1 MCGIFA
7 IFHPKGCCKFSA
19 EKARELSSRQ
29 KHRGPDF
36 HGFYQHPQNG
46 NILAHERLAI
56 VDLGCVQ
63 PLQGSEPNHQV
74 IHNGEIYNHESLRQ
88 NELINFKF
96 RTHCDSE
103 PIIALYEK
111 LRCKEEFER
120 EMCLTFD
127 GVFAFALIYEDEFMV
142 ARDPIGVKQ
151 FYWGTD
157 SDGRKFFSSELKAIE
172 DSCLEVFAF
181 PPGHYFTHK
190 EGLVRYYNPNWFN
203 WELATNP
210 MDLLAIRNGLIQATE
225 KRLMSDAPI
234 GVLLSGGLDS
244 SLVSAIAVR
253 KMHGLDNVGHKL
265 RSFSIGLDA
274 NAPDLVAARKLAAI
288 LGTEHHECYFTVEE
302 GIAALDKLVWHLETY
317 DVTSVRAS
325 TPMYF
330 LSKKITELGIKVV
343 LSGEGADEIFG
354 GYLYFHN
361 APNDEEFQKETI
373 RRVNLLSTADCLR
386 ADKSC
391 MAHSLEVR
399 VPFLD
404 KNFLQLAMNINP
416 EYKRPKKEI
425 GRGERPIEKWI
436 LRKAFER
443 EEDPFLPDEIL
454 WRQKEQFSDG
464 VGYGW
469 IDQLKA
475 FCESQISDEDMN
487 NAPFLFPHNTPT
499 TKEALYIRKS
509 FHKYFPSETAAQT
522 VLKWIPK
529 WQENEDPSGRANL
542 IHESSTTT
550 EEDSSDFDS
559 FSSWG
564 SFLDSC
570 NLI

>member
-7 IFHPKGCCKFSA
+7 IFHPKECCKFSA
-19 EKARELSSRQ
+19 EKAQKLSSRQ

-63 PLQGSEPNHQV
+63 PLQGSKSDHQV
-74 IHNGEIYNHESLRQ
+74 VHNGEIYNHESLRQ
-88 NELINFKF
+88 NELINFEF

-103 PIIALYEK
+103 SIIALYEK
-111 LRCKEEFER
+111 LRLNEGFER
-120 EMCLTFD
+120 ELCLTLD
-127 GVFAFALIYEDEFMV
+127 GVFAFALIYGDEFMV

-151 FYWGTD
+151 LYWGTD
-157 SDGRKFFSSELKAIE
+157 SEGRKLFSSELKVIE
-172 DSCLEVFAF
+172 DSCIEVFAF

-190 EGLVRYYNPNWFN
+190 EGIVRYYNPNWFN
-203 WELATNP
+203 WELATNH
-210 MDLLAIRNGLIQATE
+210 MDLLLLRNGLIQATE

-288 LGTEHHECYFTVEE
+288 LGTEHHECYFSVEE
-302 GIAALDKLVWHLETY
+302 GIAALDKLIWHLETY
-317 DVTSVRAS
+317 DVTSIRAS

-361 APNDEEFQKETI
+361 APNNEEFQKETI

-469 IDQLKA
+469 IDQLKD
-475 FCESQISDEDMN
+475 FCESQISDEEMN
-487 NAPFLFPHNTPT
+487 NAPNLFPHNTPT
-499 TKEALYIRKS
+499 TKEAFYIRKI
-509 FHKYFPSETAAQT
+509 FHKYFPSEAAAET

-542 IHESSTTT
+542 IHESVTTT
-550 EEDSSDFDS
+550 TDKEDFES
-559 FSSWG
+559 FYSWG

-570 NLI
+570 NLL

>member
-1 MCGIFA
+1 
-7 IFHPKGCCKFSA
+7 
-19 EKARELSSRQ
+19 
-29 KHRGPDF
+29 
-36 HGFYQHPQNG
+36 
-46 NILAHERLAI
+46 
-56 VDLGCVQ
+56 
-63 PLQGSEPNHQV
+63 
-74 IHNGEIYNHESLRQ
+74 
-88 NELINFKF
+88 
-96 RTHCDSE
+96 
-103 PIIALYEK
+103 
-111 LRCKEEFER
+111 
-120 EMCLTFD
+120 
-127 GVFAFALIYEDEFMV
+127 
-142 ARDPIGVKQ
+142 
-151 FYWGTD
+151 
-157 SDGRKFFSSELKAIE
+157 
-172 DSCLEVFAF
+172 
-181 PPGHYFTHK
+181 
-190 EGLVRYYNPNWFN
+190 PNWFN
-203 WELATNP
+203 WELATNH
-210 MDLLAIRNGLIQATE
+210 MDLLLLRNGLIQATE
-225 KRLMSDAPI
+225 KRLMSDAP
-234 GVLLSGGLDS
+234 
-244 SLVSAIAVR
+244 
-253 KMHGLDNVGHKL
+253 
-265 RSFSIGLDA
+265 IGLDA

-288 LGTEHHECYFTVEE
+288 LGTEHHECYFSE
-302 GIAALDKLVWHLETY
+302 GIAALDKLIWHLETY
-317 DVTSVRAS
+317 DVTSIRAS

-361 APNDEEFQKETI
+361 APNNEEFQKETI

-469 IDQLKA
+469 IDQLKD
-475 FCESQISDEDMN
+475 FCERQISDEEMD
-487 NAPFLFPHNTPT
+487 NAPSLFPHNTPT
-499 TKEALYIRKS
+499 TKEAFYIRKI
-509 FHKYFPSETAAQT
+509 FHKYFPSEAAAET

-542 IHESSTTT
+542 IHESVTTT
-550 EEDSSDFDS
+550 IDKEDFES
-559 FSSWG
+559 FYSWG

-570 NLI
+570 NLL